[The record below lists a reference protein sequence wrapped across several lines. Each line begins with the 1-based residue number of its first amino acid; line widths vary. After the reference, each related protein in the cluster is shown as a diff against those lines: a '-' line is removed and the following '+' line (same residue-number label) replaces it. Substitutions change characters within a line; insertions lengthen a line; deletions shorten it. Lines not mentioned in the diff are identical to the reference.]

1 MKTLARLT
9 SLATLTVA
17 LTSATFAASKNQGNF
32 TLSDTA
38 RVGSTELRAG
48 DYKAQWQ
55 EEAGGVVKVE
65 ILQNGKTVAT
75 AEGKL
80 KDLPSPAPY
89 SAVVTKALSENAK
102 EIKEIDE
109 IDFSKRNQALVFGE

>member
-1 MKTLARLT
+1 MKALARLT

-17 LTSATFAASKNQGNF
+17 LTTVTFAANKNQGNF
-32 TLSDTA
+32 TLFDPA

-48 DYKAQWQ
+48 DYKAQSQ
-55 EEAGGVVKVE
+55 EEAGSGAVKVE

-80 KDLPSPAPY
+80 KDLPGPAPY
-89 SAVVTKALSENAK
+89 SAVVTKSLSDNA
-102 EIKEIDE
+102 KEIDE
-109 IDFSKRNQALVFGE
+109 IDFNKRNQALVFGE

>member
-1 MKTLARLT
+1 MKGLVRLT

-17 LTSATFAASKNQGNF
+17 LTTVTFAASKNQGNF
-32 TLSDTA
+32 TLFDPA
-38 RVGSTELRAG
+38 QVGSTELRPG

-55 EEAGGVVKVE
+55 EEAGGAVKVE
-65 ILQNGKTVAT
+65 ILQDGKAVAT

-80 KDLPSPAPY
+80 KDLPGPAPY
-89 SAVVTKALSENAK
+89 SAVVLKSVSDNT
-102 EIKEIDE
+102 KEIDE

>member
-1 MKTLARLT
+1 MKALARLT
-9 SLATLTVA
+9 SLATLTVV
-17 LTSATFAASKNQGNF
+17 LTTVTFAASKNQGNF
-32 TLSDTA
+32 TLFDPA

-55 EEAGGVVKVE
+55 EEAGGAVKVE
-65 ILQNGKTVAT
+65 ILQYGKTVAT

-80 KDLPSPAPY
+80 KDLPAPSPDRGG
-89 SAVVTKALSENAK
+89 VTKSDSDNA
-102 EIKEIDE
+102 KEIDE

>member
-1 MKTLARLT
+1 MKAVARLT
-9 SLATLTVA
+9 SLATLAVA
-17 LTSATFAASKNQGNF
+17 LTTVTFAASKNQGSF
-32 TLSDTA
+32 TLFDTA
-38 RVGSTELRAG
+38 RVGSTDLRAG

-55 EEAGGVVKVE
+55 EEAGGAVKIE

-89 SAVVTKALSENAK
+89 SAVVTKSVSDNA
-102 EIKEIDE
+102 KEIDE
-109 IDFSKRNQALVFGE
+109 IDFNKRTQALVFGE

>member
-1 MKTLARLT
+1 MKALARLT

-17 LTSATFAASKNQGNF
+17 LTTATFAASKNQGNF
-32 TLSDTA
+32 TLFDPA

-55 EEAGGVVKVE
+55 EESGGAVKVE

-80 KDLPSPAPY
+80 KDLPGPAPY
-89 SAVVTKALSENAK
+89 SAVVTKSLTDNS
-102 EIKEIDE
+102 KEIDE
-109 IDFSKRNQALVFGE
+109 IDFNKRNQALVFGE